1 VTYPDTATVVCRT
14 SKVSSQELWRRAN
27 REKMGYRS
35 IFLVLIITNS
45 FSFFF
50 FFFSPGKVARTI
62 EEIFSAPEK
71 IPQPIP
77 TTLLSG

>member
-1 VTYPDTATVVCRT
+1 M

-45 FSFFF
+45 FSFFSSSF
-50 FFFSPGKVARTI
+50 LSPGKVARTI

-77 TTLLSG
+77 TTLLSA